1 MRDKMRLLKPSEIRT
16 QRLELGLTQ
25 AQLAKLAGVTQAYI
39 AKIEAGTADPT
50 MSIIEKILET
60 LDKTA
65 SEKEKIASE
74 KYVTAGEIMATPVI
88 SVKPDDKI
96 ERAAKLMNSY
106 KISQLPV
113 IDGETQVG
121 SISEATL
128 MHQLTAGKDMSK
140 LVRRS
145 IKEIME
151 SPFPTVSKDTDVETI
166 YYLLEHGPAVLVVD
180 RGKAVGILTKA
191 DALKLRKLKS

>member
-1 MRDKMRLLKPSEIRT
+1 MRLLKPSEIRAR
-16 QRLELGLTQ
+16 RLELGLTQ
-25 AQLAKLAGVTQAYI
+25 VQLAKLAGVTQAYI

-50 MSIIEKILET
+50 VSILEKILET
-60 LDKTA
+60 LEKTA

-74 KYVTAGEIMATPVI
+74 KHVTAKEIMATPVI
-88 SVKPDDKI
+88 SVKPDDRI

-106 KISQLPV
+106 NISQLPV

-121 SISEATL
+121 SISESTL

-166 YYLLEHGPAVLVVD
+166 YHLLEHGPAVLVVD
-180 RGKAVGILTKA
+180 RGKAAGILTKA

>member
-1 MRDKMRLLKPSEIRT
+1 MRLLKPSEIRAR
-16 QRLELGLTQ
+16 RLELGLTQ
-25 AQLAKLAGVTQAYI
+25 AQLAELAGVTQAYI
-39 AKIEAGTADPT
+39 AKIEAGTADPKIST
-50 MSIIEKILET
+50 LEKILET
-60 LDKTA
+60 LEKTAIEKEKTA
-65 SEKEKIASE
+65 SEKH
-74 KYVTAGEIMATPVI
+74 VTAEEMMATPVI

-96 ERAAKLMNSY
+96 EKAAKLMNSY

-113 IDGETQVG
+113 IDGDTQVG

-128 MHQLTAGKDMSK
+128 MHQLTDGKDMSK

-151 SPFPTVSKDTDVETI
+151 SPFPTVSKDTNVETI
-166 YYLLEHGPAVLVVD
+166 YYLLDHSPAVLVVD
-180 RGKAVGILTKA
+180 RGKAIGILTKA

>member
-1 MRDKMRLLKPSEIRT
+1 
-16 QRLELGLTQ
+16 
-25 AQLAKLAGVTQAYI
+25 VTQAYI

-50 MSIIEKILET
+50 ISILEKILET
-60 LDKTA
+60 LEKTA
-65 SEKEKIASE
+65 SEKEKTASE
-74 KYVTAGEIMATPVI
+74 KHVTAKEIMATPVI

-106 KISQLPV
+106 NISQLPV
-113 IDGETQVG
+113 IDGDAQIG
-121 SISEATL
+121 SISESTL
-128 MHQLTAGKDMSK
+128 MHQLTTGKDMSK

-166 YYLLEHGPAVLVVD
+166 YHLLEHSPAVLVVD

>member
-1 MRDKMRLLKPSEIRT
+1 MRLLKPSEIRAR
-16 QRLELGLTQ
+16 RLELGLTQ
-25 AQLAKLAGVTQAYI
+25 TQLAELAGVTQAYI
-39 AKIEAGTADPT
+39 AKIEAGTADPKVST
-50 MSIIEKILET
+50 LEKILKT
-60 LDKTA
+60 LEKTA
-65 SEKEKIASE
+65 SEKHVMAEE
-74 KYVTAGEIMATPVI
+74 MMATPVV

-113 IDGETQVG
+113 IDGDTQVG

-166 YYLLEHGPAVLVVD
+166 YHLLEHSPAVLVVD
-180 RGKAVGILTKA
+180 RGKAIGILTKA

>member
-1 MRDKMRLLKPSEIRT
+1 MRLLKPSEIRAR
-16 QRLELGLTQ
+16 RLELGLTQ
-25 AQLAKLAGVTQAYI
+25 VQLAKLAGVTQAYI

-50 MSIIEKILET
+50 ISIIEKILET
-60 LDKTA
+60 LEKTA
-65 SEKEKIASE
+65 SEKEKTASE
-74 KYVTAGEIMATPVI
+74 KHVTAKEIMATPVI

-106 KISQLPV
+106 NISQLPV
-113 IDGETQVG
+113 IDGDAQIG
-121 SISEATL
+121 SISESTL
-128 MHQLTAGKDMSK
+128 MHQLTTGKDMSK

-166 YYLLEHGPAVLVVD
+166 YHLLEHGPAVLVVD

-191 DALKLRKLKS
+191 DALKLRKVKS

>member
-1 MRDKMRLLKPSEIRT
+1 MRLLKPSEIRAR
-16 QRLELGLTQ
+16 RLELGLTQ
-25 AQLAKLAGVTQAYI
+25 VQLAKLAGVTQAYI

-50 MSIIEKILET
+50 ISIIEKILET
-60 LDKTA
+60 LEKTA
-65 SEKEKIASE
+65 SEKEKTASE
-74 KYVTAGEIMATPVI
+74 KHVTAKEIMATPVI

-106 KISQLPV
+106 NISQLPV

-121 SISEATL
+121 SISESTL
-128 MHQLTAGKDMSK
+128 MHQLTTGKDMSK

-166 YYLLEHGPAVLVVD
+166 YHLLEHGPAVLVVD

-191 DALKLRKLKS
+191 DALKLRKVKS

>member
-1 MRDKMRLLKPSEIRT
+1 MRDKMRLLKPSEIRAR
-16 QRLELGLTQ
+16 RLELGLTQ
-25 AQLAKLAGVTQAYI
+25 AHLAKLAGVTQAYI
-39 AKIEAGTADPT
+39 AKIEAGAADPT

-65 SEKEKIASE
+65 SEKEKTASE
-74 KYVTAGEIMATPVI
+74 KHVTAREIMATPVI

-106 KISQLPV
+106 NISQLPV
-113 IDGETQVG
+113 IDDDAQIG

-140 LVRRS
+140 LVRKS

-151 SPFPTVSKDTDVETI
+151 SPFPTVGKDTDVETI
-166 YYLLEHGPAVLVVD
+166 YHLLEHSSAVLVVD
-180 RGKAVGILTKA
+180 RGKAMGILTKA